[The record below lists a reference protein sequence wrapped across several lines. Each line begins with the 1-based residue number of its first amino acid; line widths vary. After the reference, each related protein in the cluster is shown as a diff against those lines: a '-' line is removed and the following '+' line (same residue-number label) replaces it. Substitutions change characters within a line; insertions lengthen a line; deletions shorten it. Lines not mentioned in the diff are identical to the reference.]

1 MIEKLLRF
9 LFIGLFI
16 ILGVVLANQLHP
28 YLADSA
34 FFGIA
39 FWQWG
44 VFGVTLLW
52 LCTILLGAFLGY
64 VVGSV
69 AAPYLFRK
77 LRAFTAWG
85 ERTITGISSLD
96 LILGI
101 VGLFI
106 GLIIANLLGL
116 AFNNLPLIGPYIPIV
131 LSIVLGYT
139 GIYLAIGQKNQLS
152 TIIANWR
159 QGREKEPKETKLG
172 PYGKILD
179 TSVIIDGRIADIAKT
194 GFLEGPLIVPV
205 FVLEE
210 LQYIADS
217 SDVLKR
223 NRGRRGLDILNEMQK
238 RKIIDVKIVTEDF
251 DEQSEVDA
259 KLVQLGLAHQAT
271 VITND
276 YNLNKVAELQ
286 GVHVLNINDLAN
298 AVKPVVIPGEQLLVQ
313 IVKQGKEEGQGVAY
327 LDDGTMIVIE
337 NGKLQIGNNVFVVV
351 TSVLQTSAGKMI
363 FARYEAQQGGS

>member
-34 FFGIA
+34 FFGMA

-131 LSIVLGYT
+131 
-139 GIYLAIGQKNQLS
+139 
-152 TIIANWR
+152 
-159 QGREKEPKETKLG
+159 
-172 PYGKILD
+172 
-179 TSVIIDGRIADIAKT
+179 RIADIAKT
-194 GFLEGPLIVPV
+194 GYLEGPLIVPV

-337 NGKLQIGNNVFVVV
+337 NGKSQIGNNVFVVV